1 MRAAFALLDK
11 DGDGVLSLQDLA
23 EDLKIYGSNSSET
36 ELQAILN
43 EVDTNHDRKID
54 YREFDIMMR
63 KQINAVMRANLKN
76 VNNML
81 LTS

>member
-11 DGDGVLSLQDLA
+11 DGDGFLSLQDLA

-36 ELQAILN
+36 ELQVILN
-43 EVDTNHDRKID
+43 EVDTNHDGKID

-81 LTS
+81 LNS

>member
-11 DGDGVLSLQDLA
+11 DGDGFLSLQDLA

-43 EVDTNHDRKID
+43 EVGANHDGKID

-63 KQINAVMRANLKN
+63 KQINAVMRANLKK

-81 LTS
+81 LSS

>member
-11 DGDGVLSLQDLA
+11 DGDGFLSLQDLA

-36 ELQAILN
+36 ELQAILS
-43 EVDTNHDRKID
+43 EVDINHDGKID

>member
-11 DGDGVLSLQDLA
+11 DGDGFLSLQDLA

-43 EVDTNHDRKID
+43 EVDINHDGKID
-54 YREFDIMMR
+54 YREFDTMMR

>member
-11 DGDGVLSLQDLA
+11 DGDGFLSLQDLA

-43 EVDTNHDRKID
+43 EVGANHDGKID

>member
-11 DGDGVLSLQDLA
+11 DGDGFLSLQDLA

-36 ELQAILN
+36 ELQVILN
-43 EVDTNHDRKID
+43 EVDTNHDGKID

-63 KQINAVMRANLKN
+63 KQINAVMRANLRN

-81 LTS
+81 LNS

>member
-11 DGDGVLSLQDLA
+11 DGDGFLSLQDLA

-43 EVDTNHDRKID
+43 EVDANHDGKID

-63 KQINAVMRANLKN
+63 KQINAVMRANLKK

-81 LTS
+81 LSS

>member
-43 EVDTNHDRKID
+43 EVDTNHDGKID

>member
-11 DGDGVLSLQDLA
+11 DGDGFLSLQDLA
-23 EDLKIYGSNSSET
+23 EGLKIYGSNSSET

-43 EVDTNHDRKID
+43 EVDINHDGKID

>member
-11 DGDGVLSLQDLA
+11 DGDGFLSLQDLA

-43 EVDTNHDRKID
+43 EVDTNHDGKID